1 MEAGLFENTML
12 LALKLEER
20 AISQGI
26 QKMQPQRL
34 ETGNNMD
41 FPPPEPLREHSHGN
55 TLVLIQ

>member
-41 FPPPEPLREHSHGN
+41 FPPQSL
-55 TLVLIQ
+55 

>member
-41 FPPPEPLREHSHGN
+41 SPPEPLREQSHGN